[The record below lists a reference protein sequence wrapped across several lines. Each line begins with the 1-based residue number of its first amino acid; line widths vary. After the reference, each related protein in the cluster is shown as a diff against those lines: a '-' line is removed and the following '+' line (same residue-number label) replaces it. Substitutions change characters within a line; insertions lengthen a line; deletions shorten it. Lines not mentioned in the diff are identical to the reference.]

1 MVSEDFISVEAS
13 KKRLEGGRETLRY
26 SSAGL
31 GYIVFK
37 FTNDEL

>member
-1 MVSEDFISVEAS
+1 MVPEDFISFEAN
-13 KKRLEGGRETLRY
+13 KKRLEEGRETLRY

-37 FTNDEL
+37 FTKHEL